1 VAGLK
6 ASEAI
11 SVTMRLPRRAWPDEL
26 NTSIHCPRVA
36 VNLLR
41 GRLTCRQA
49 VVVIRVEGS
58 ILGTQEVLH
67 RWECCGFKLEEGDRN
82 GIQDSLR
89 DTGNRLYPL
98 SLYGRGN
105 PSGGSRHL
113 SIRSS

>member
-1 VAGLK
+1 VVGLK
-6 ASEAI
+6 ASDAI
-11 SVTMRLPRRAWPDEL
+11 SVTVRLPRHAWPDEL
-26 NTSIHCPRVA
+26 KLPIHCPRVA

-58 ILGTQEVLH
+58 ILGIQEVLH
-67 RWECCGFKLEEGDRN
+67 RWECCGFKLEEGDCN

-89 DTGNRLYPL
+89 DTGNRIYPL
-98 SLYGRGN
+98 SLSGRGY
-105 PSGGSRHL
+105 PSRGSRDL